1 MKTVYYFLGHDLKKI
16 VNAIDPMTNI
26 ICQTYYHLK
35 GNLPEIINDN
45 EEIIYWIENHE
56 AKQSFRFKTN
66 ISDYKYKKLE
76 LIDIFTKIK
85 IKFNENRLQE
95 QETHVVRG
103 DDREGSGIQ
112 GRRGQTSITVG
123 HLSYK
128 TIKG

>member
-1 MKTVYYFLGHDLKKI
+1 MKTVYYILGRDLKKI
-16 VNAIDPMTNI
+16 VNAIGPMTNI

-35 GNLPEIINDN
+35 GNLPEIINDD

-56 AKQSFRFKTN
+56 AKQSLRFKTH

-103 DDREGSGIQ
+103 DDGEGSGIQ

-128 TIKG
+128 AVQG